1 MEQLLAA
8 GGHQLTG
15 ASDGGEVVVLQ
26 MGSRFLQLLLQGAGV
41 LQLGVIASPDALP
54 VEAKGTEPHHRNTK
68 TGEHPGADAMQP
80 GQQGG
85 LALDP
90 PGREG
95 ALQDL
100 QRHRPSTPT
109 GGPIVTA
116 RGADTGAVR

>member
-1 MEQLLAA
+1 MQQLLAA

-26 MGSRFLQLLLQGAGV
+26 MGSRFLQLLLQGAGI

-54 VEAKGTEPHHRNTK
+54 VEAEGTEPHNRNPK

-85 LALDP
+85 LALHP
-90 PGREG
+90 PGGEG
-95 ALQDL
+95 ALQHL
-100 QRHRPSTPT
+100 QGCRASTPT
-109 GGPIVTA
+109 PGRIGTA
-116 RGADTGAVR
+116 KGSVR